1 MRTFII
7 ALILSLGLFNCTQ
20 KNYEEPNNLINRSD
34 MIEILTDLYIS
45 QQGLQMH
52 PTQNQDLTLELAKD
66 AVAIMKNHNVNYND
80 FEKSYQYYI
89 MNPES
94 FKEMLNSV
102 KDNLHNQLSPEEKER
117 KEKQTA
123 NAEPTKL

>member
-7 ALILSLGLFNCTQ
+7 ALILSLGLFNCT
-20 KNYEEPNNLINRSD
+20 KNNYEKPKNLISKSD
-34 MIEILTDLYIS
+34 MIDILTDLYIS

-52 PTQNQDLTLELAKD
+52 PPQNQDLALELAKD
-66 AVAIMKNHNVNYND
+66 ARDIMKFHEVNYYD

-117 KEKQTA
+117 KEKQSA
-123 NAEPTKL
+123 NAEPSK